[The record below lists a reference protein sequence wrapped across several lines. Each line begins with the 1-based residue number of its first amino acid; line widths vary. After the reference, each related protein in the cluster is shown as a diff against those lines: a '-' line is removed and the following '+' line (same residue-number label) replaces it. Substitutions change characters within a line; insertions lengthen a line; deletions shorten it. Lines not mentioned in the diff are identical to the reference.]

1 MTISGGN
8 QQGPGD
14 MILYLGHKFIL
25 WFLTKISMSKIKP
38 KLKYCG
44 HKDIDTVLRDKK
56 ILKSIFRSHSDYYR
70 WFQHVWKEYWEKK
83 LHEKGWVSSSVRQ
96 LSPWAS
102 ATTRWH
108 LPSWRRLL
116 FHVWSEEDTH
126 IQHPKSR
133 WECVCVCVMGSVCS
147 WLTCVYLM
155 SNTII

>member
-1 MTISGGN
+1 
-8 QQGPGD
+8 
-14 MILYLGHKFIL
+14 
-25 WFLTKISMSKIKP
+25 MSKIKP

-56 ILKSIFRSHSDYYR
+56 ILKSIFRSHRDYYR
-70 WFQHVWKEYWEKK
+70 WFQHVWKEYWEKNV
-83 LHEKGWVSSSVRQ
+83 HEKGWVSSSVRQ

-116 FHVWSEEDTH
+116 FHVWSEEDAH

-133 WECVCVCVMGSVCS
+133 WECVCVCHGLSVFMTNLRIFNEQYHH
-147 WLTCVYLM
+147 LTQPLSLLLNGLKPLSDSSTHSSM
-155 SNTII
+155 EKHEGA